1 MKTRNE
7 LTAIRKAAGYTQ
19 KQLAEKAAVCLSVV
33 IKWEKGTNVRP
44 SSDKAIREAIMAIYH
59 ETPTLMF

>member
-7 LTAIRKAAGYTQ
+7 LTEIRTAAGYTQ
-19 KQLAEKAAVCLSVV
+19 KQLAEKAAIGLSTV
-33 IKWEKGTNVRP
+33 IKWEQGGSVRP